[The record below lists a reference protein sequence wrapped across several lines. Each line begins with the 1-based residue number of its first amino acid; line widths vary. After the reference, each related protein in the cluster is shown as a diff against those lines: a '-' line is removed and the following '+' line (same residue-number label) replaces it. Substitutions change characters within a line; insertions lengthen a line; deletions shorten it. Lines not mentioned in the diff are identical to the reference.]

1 MARDQWQADIKAQRM
16 SHKTL
21 NFQVQ
26 FEGDPTS
33 DNCEGRPGKFP
44 DGLSALQKVRLVREA
59 FDYYIEAWKQER
71 SSPVRPVLGSAPG
84 APGASSASASSPSS
98 ASPIASTKPRLGLRK
113 ASTTD

>member
-1 MARDQWQADIKAQRM
+1 MARDQWQADIKAQRI

-71 SSPVRPVLGSAPG
+71 SSPGRSVAGSAPAG
-84 APGASSASASSPSS
+84 SSVPSASSSS

>member
-1 MARDQWQADIKAQRM
+1 MARDQWQADIKAQRI

-71 SSPVRPVLGSAPG
+71 SSPVRPVSGNAP
-84 APGASSASASSPSS
+84 AASSASASSAASPSS
-98 ASPIASTKPRLGLRK
+98 TSPISSGKPRLGLRK